1 MKFSTRAAGIV
12 TLIAIAAATATAQ
25 VPPEIAAQLRQIGTG
40 VCVPE
45 TAKIYAPLQQH
56 APYAGVTVV
65 RDISYAP
72 DPRTIMDVFTPEKGG
87 GNRPVLIYVSGGGG
101 DKKVNGP
108 DGDAFYDNIMLWA
121 LKNGMTGVNMQ
132 RRGGLGGGGLAWDE
146 PAKDVGRVVDWVR
159 ANIKM
164 YKGNPDRIFLWA
176 DSAGNGPVSTYAAH
190 PEIQGAN
197 GAAVKG
203 IVLMSPPNFNILPE
217 TVQAPARG
225 AAPDASGRGALSTTC
240 GRPAGEARGGAPR
253 GGGGGAPGGAGR
265 GGQGGGGGAAQPPVD
280 AATQLARSNLP
291 GLAKGK
297 IAVFLGWG
305 EIDSANI
312 WVFDEALKNALCKA
326 GRCPTSAVFKDH
338 SHVSLVFSPNTR
350 DDSVTGPILK
360 WMKSIK

>member
-1 MKFSTRAAGIV
+1 MKPFQGAVRIGMI
-12 TLIAIAAATATAQ
+12 IAIAAVTAAAQ
-25 VPPEIAAQLRQIGTG
+25 VPQDIAAQLRQIGTG

-56 APYAGVTVV
+56 EPYKGVTVV

-72 DPRTIMDVFTPEKGG
+72 DPRTIMDVFAPEKGG

-101 DKKVNGP
+101 DKRVSGA

-146 PAKDVGRVVDWVR
+146 PAKDVGRVVEWVR
-159 ANIKM
+159 TNIKM
-164 YKGNPDRIFLWA
+164 YKGNPNRIFIWA

-190 PEIQGAN
+190 PEIHGVN

-217 TVQAPARG
+217 TVPAPVRG
-225 AAPDASGRGALSTTC
+225 GTPDESGHGALSTTC
-240 GRPAGEARGGAPR
+240 GRPPGEARGGTPR
-253 GGGGGAPGGAGR
+253 GGGGRGGR
-265 GGQGGGGGAAQPPVD
+265 GGTGGPGAAAQPVD
-280 AATQLARSNLP
+280 PATQLARSNLP

-305 EIDSANI
+305 EIDSPNI

-338 SHVSLVFSPNTR
+338 SHVSLVFSPNTK
-350 DDSVTGPILK
+350 DNSVTGPILK
-360 WMKSIK
+360 WMKSVK

>member
-1 MKFSTRAAGIV
+1 MKFSARAAGIV
-12 TLIAIAAATATAQ
+12 TLIAIAAVTATAQ

-146 PAKDVGRVVDWVR
+146 PAK
-159 ANIKM
+159 M
-164 YKGNPDRIFLWA
+164 WA
-176 DSAGNGPVSTYAAH
+176 AWWTG
-190 PEIQGAN
+190 
-197 GAAVKG
+197 
-203 IVLMSPPNFNILPE
+203 
-217 TVQAPARG
+217 
-225 AAPDASGRGALSTTC
+225 SG
-240 GRPAGEARGGAPR
+240 
-253 GGGGGAPGGAGR
+253 
-265 GGQGGGGGAAQPPVD
+265 
-280 AATQLARSNLP
+280 
-291 GLAKGK
+291 
-297 IAVFLGWG
+297 
-305 EIDSANI
+305 
-312 WVFDEALKNALCKA
+312 
-326 GRCPTSAVFKDH
+326 PTSRCTRVTPTAF
-338 SHVSLVFSPNTR
+338 FS
-350 DDSVTGPILK
+350 GPTPQATVPSAPMPRIP
-360 WMKSIK
+360 KSRVRTARRSKASF